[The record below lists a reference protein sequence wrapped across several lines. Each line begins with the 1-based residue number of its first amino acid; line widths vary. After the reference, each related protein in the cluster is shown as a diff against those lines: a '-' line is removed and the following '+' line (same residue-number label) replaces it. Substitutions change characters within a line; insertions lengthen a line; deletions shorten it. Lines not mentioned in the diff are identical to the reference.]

1 MATIEKPIPNVS
13 ETVIEVPKQE
23 ELVEAKEEIIERK
36 DQQGNIEVTMDEEGG
51 AEIAFDP
58 KAVSARS

>member
-36 DQQGNIEVTMDEEGG
+36 DQQSGCKKFFRKSSD
-51 AEIAFDP
+51 
-58 KAVSARS
+58 

>member
-36 DQQGNIEVTMDEEGG
+36 DQQGNICLLYTSPSPRDQ
-51 AEIAFDP
+51 A
-58 KAVSARS
+58 